1 MFIQYHVVLDV
12 GLKLNKVC
20 SPCWGMTG
28 LFIERA
34 IPSSWTLLDLC
45 HWSEVEN
52 MWGKKLFCSSF
63 LAISLSSF
71 CAILA
76 ICVQAEF
83 PILLP
88 DMICDMMN
96 QNETY
101 LMNLRFQSFSL
112 YDGVFALNQGCYD
125 FFVNQFLLLC
135 CVHFVRNRIFLGLE
149 RATFFNWCE
158 IDISYAMYC

>member
-52 MWGKKLFCSSF
+52 MWGKKALLFILFGYIALFFLRYIGYLCSGWISNTSPWHDLWHDESKWNLFDEFEVSIIFSVWWCFCLESRLLWFFCKSVSF
-63 LAISLSSF
+63 IVLCSF
-71 CAILA
+71 C
-76 ICVQAEF
+76 EK
-83 PILLP
+83 
-88 DMICDMMN
+88 
-96 QNETY
+96 QNLSWSWKSY
-101 LMNLRFQSFSL
+101 
-112 YDGVFALNQGCYD
+112 
-125 FFVNQFLLLC
+125 
-135 CVHFVRNRIFLGLE
+135 IF
-149 RATFFNWCE
+149 
-158 IDISYAMYC
+158 